1 MCVQIIKTMFLNTKL
16 QGLTIASCT
25 VHNIMK
31 GFSLHVL
38 DAVIFVPQALK
49 TVTIHFMGSETLPE
63 ITVCEHSLPYQ
74 PQM

>member
-1 MCVQIIKTMFLNTKL
+1 
-16 QGLTIASCT
+16 
-25 VHNIMK
+25 MK

>member
-1 MCVQIIKTMFLNTKL
+1 MHRSSKVKIGRGSPVWKKMCVQIIKTMFLNTKL

-38 DAVIFVPQALK
+38 DAVIFVPQAAL
-49 TVTIHFMGSETLPE
+49 H
-63 ITVCEHSLPYQ
+63 
-74 PQM
+74 